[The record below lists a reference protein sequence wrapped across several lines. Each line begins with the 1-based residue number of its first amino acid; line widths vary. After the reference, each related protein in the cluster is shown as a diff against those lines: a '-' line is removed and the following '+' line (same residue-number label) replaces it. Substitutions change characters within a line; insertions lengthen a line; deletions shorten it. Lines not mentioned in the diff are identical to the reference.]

1 MTSDCLIEIGTEELP
16 PRALLSLARSFANL
30 MQTALSDADL
40 APAAVEVFAT
50 PRRLA
55 LLLRDTPPRQADQV
69 IDKRGPALAAAFDDD
84 GNPSRAALGFAGSCG
99 VEVDQ
104 LERRETDKGAWL
116 YFSSTQAGKS
126 LAQLLP
132 ELLAA
137 ALGDLPIPKRMR
149 WGERSDDFVR
159 PVKWLLLMI
168 DSEVVDAEIFGL
180 RSANRTFGH
189 RFHAPGALEIPVA
202 ADYES
207 LLLSQG
213 LVMASFEKRRDA
225 IRHMVEQEAARLGG
239 MAHIED
245 ALLDEV
251 TALVEYPVAVCGQFD
266 IEFLQLPAEVLVT
279 TMQLSPLPISIAA
292 GPRWWRAETSV

>member
-1 MTSDCLIEIGTEELP
+1 
-16 PRALLSLARSFANL
+16 
-30 MQTALSDADL
+30 
-40 APAAVEVFAT
+40 
-50 PRRLA
+50 
-55 LLLRDTPPRQADQV
+55 
-69 IDKRGPALAAAFDDD
+69 
-84 GNPSRAALGFAGSCG
+84 
-99 VEVDQ
+99 
-104 LERRETDKGAWL
+104 
-116 YFSSTQAGKS
+116 
-126 LAQLLP
+126 
-132 ELLAA
+132 
-137 ALGDLPIPKRMR
+137 
-149 WGERSDDFVR
+149 
-159 PVKWLLLMI
+159 MI

-279 TMQLSPLPISIAA
+279 TMQENQKYFALFDSDGALLPHFIAICDPAQVCRRRVLLYPGPEA
-292 GPRWWRAETSV
+292 GPRRDAFSPRFGRVPGKARQPWR